1 VNTQGSGKSFLY
13 DALFENLSLKLLS
26 LLCAIG
32 FFVFIRGSE
41 RAELRFEVGVAHSD
55 PPDSV
60 RRILVKEPPTE
71 ISVTLRGPRAQLE
84 TLQRDLGTL
93 TLDFST
99 GYESVVELKAS
110 MLPNLPPGVEVVQM
124 FPSRID
130 VRWDDVISREIPVQL
145 SVVGQPADGHMIS
158 GAVSS
163 VPVNVT
169 ATGPRTVVD
178 LLQTARA
185 AAFDIS
191 GVTAGNEEQVLALDL
206 PPQGVEYDVQSVRAF
221 AHIVVEEKTVPFKA
235 VRVEVVGAPAATT
248 RPETVTVKVKGAGSA
263 VSSIEADQIV
273 PRVELPQDIDLK
285 KHGSLMA
292 KVLLSIQDV
301 EVDVEPKEVLVKW

>member
-1 VNTQGSGKSFLY
+1 MSAQGSGRSFLY
-13 DALFENLSLKLLS
+13 DALFENLSLKVLS
-26 LLCAIG
+26 ILCAIG

-71 ISVTLRGPRAQLE
+71 LSVTLRGPRAQLE

-99 GYESVVELKAS
+99 GYESVIEIKPA
-110 MLPNLPPGVEVVQM
+110 MIPNLPPGVEVVQV

-130 VRWDDVISREIPVQL
+130 VRWDDVVSREIPVQL
-145 SVVGQPADGHMIS
+145 SVVGQPAEGHMIS

-163 VPVNVT
+163 VPQNVV

-191 GVTAGNEEQVLALDL
+191 GASAGNEEQVLALDL
-206 PPQGVEYDVQSVRAF
+206 PPQGVEYDAQSIRAF
-221 AHIVVEEKTVPFKA
+221 AHIVLEEKTVPFKA
-235 VRVEVVGAPAATT
+235 VRVEVVGAPNATT
-248 RPETVTVKVKGAGSA
+248 RPETVTVKVKGANAA
-263 VSSIEADQIV
+263 VSGIEADQIV
-273 PRVELPQDIDLK
+273 PRVELPADIDLK
-285 KHGSLMA
+285 KHGSKMA
-292 KVLLSIQDV
+292 KVLLSIEDV
-301 EVDVEPKEVLVKW
+301 EVDIEPQEVLVKW